1 MKRTDI
7 RNIAIIAHVD
17 HGKTTLVD
25 QMMRQS
31 GLFRESELKG
41 DCILDSNDLERER
54 GITILAKNIALTLGG
69 IKVNIIDTPGHAD
82 FGGEVERVLITDDK
96 IARRIRQV
104 SREIMRDFT
113 GREMV
118 VVSLLNGTVMF
129 LADLIRNLSLPLR
142 LDFIG
147 VSSYG
152 AGTESGELVF
162 TKELRL
168 DVRGR
173 DVLLVDDILDTGKTL
188 SRVLSKLQALKP
200 RRIKTCVLLNKAAR
214 RIEHVQA
221 DYVGFDIP
229 DVFVVGYGLDFAERY
244 RNLSFVGVLH
254 PHVYE
259 KIGRPPITK

>member
-1 MKRTDI
+1 MRSTPP
-7 RNIAIIAHVD
+7 IISDKCA
-17 HGKTTLVD
+17 
-25 QMMRQS
+25 
-31 GLFRESELKG
+31 
-41 DCILDSNDLERER
+41 ERVPVR
-54 GITILAKNIALTLGG
+54 WRK
-69 IKVNIIDTPGHAD
+69 
-82 FGGEVERVLITDDK
+82 EVERILITDDE

-104 SREIMRDFT
+104 SREIMHDFAS
-113 GREMV
+113 REMV

-129 LADLIRNLSLPLR
+129 LADLIRNLSMPLR

-173 DVLLVDDILDTGKTL
+173 YVLLVDDILDTGKTL
-188 SRVLSKLQALKP
+188 CHVLAKLQALKP

-214 RIEHVQA
+214 RIEKVEG
-221 DYVGFDIP
+221 DYVGFEIP
-229 DVFVVGYGLDFAERY
+229 DVFVVGYGLDYAERY
-244 RNLSFVGVLH
+244 RNLPFVGVLH

-259 KIGRPPITK
+259 KIGLAVKK